1 MTPAIADVRRAV
13 RGALAGFGEL
23 DALPARMRPH
33 AADAPV
39 RRGAFAAGGRKRDG
53 GSVPVADVLVA
64 LSGGPDS
71 VALAAAAAV
80 EAPRGGLRAG
90 AVVVDHGLQVGSADV
105 AARAA
110 SQARQLGLDPVVVRR
125 VEVGA
130 EGGPEAAAR
139 TARYAFLAAV
149 ARRVKARA
157 VAVAHHRDDR
167 VETVLH
173 RLLQGATLRGLA
185 GIPLRRPLPGA
196 RGCSVVRPLF
206 AESRASILAYLE
218 DRSVPFV
225 EDPTNAGAGN
235 ARARIRSSILPSLL
249 AAYPQAGASIL
260 RLEGLAREASGI
272 LDAELETAARGLRV
286 RGATASLPRA
296 AFAGRSEEG
305 VRRLLSRLLG
315 AAGREGSDPPL
326 AAVRRLREALASGD
340 GKSRRIPV
348 GKGVEAE
355 VAAERVRVRA

>member
-1 MTPAIADVRRAV
+1 MPPSPAPP
-13 RGALAGFGEL
+13 
-23 DALPARMRPH
+23 LPLHPFESSV
-33 AADAPV
+33 AAFL
-39 RRGAFAAGGRKRDG
+39 RTERLLGGGDR
-53 GSVPVADVLVA
+53 VVVA

-71 VALAAAAAV
+71 AALLHALSAVSAGPGPRLRLTAAHFDHGLRPGSAADAAAARAL
-80 EAPRGGLRAG
+80 ARGLGVPFRSARAKGLRPPG
-90 AVVVDHGLQVGSADV
+90 GGS
-105 AARAA
+105 
-110 SQARQLGLDPVVVRR
+110 
-125 VEVGA
+125 
-130 EGGPEAAAR
+130 PEAAAR